1 MLFHEASCLAL
12 LEAVL
17 FHRDAVEAVQEAGPD
32 LTDYCVRYMK
42 NPLVVQ
48 YKMASE
54 ENQRS
59 TSCGNNKMLKI
70 SANKSSGNLIKMYK
84 HNLFHMLV
92 CWSQYSILYTVL
104 CL

>member
-42 NPLVVQ
+42 NSLVVL
-48 YKMASE
+48 YKIAS
-54 ENQRS
+54 
-59 TSCGNNKMLKI
+59 
-70 SANKSSGNLIKMYK
+70 
-84 HNLFHMLV
+84 
-92 CWSQYSILYTVL
+92 
-104 CL
+104 